1 MFEHID
7 VKTNGK
13 YSMVREKI
21 FRYVELIHDKIEQ
34 KTYDELSLSK
44 VLRKSINQNKTF

>member
-21 FRYVELIHDKIEQ
+21 FRYVEFGSEQ
-34 KTYDELSLSK
+34 FKGY
-44 VLRKSINQNKTF
+44 